1 MLFRTI
7 FMKRSILAPLDPEE
21 MMTAISKNDVDRR
34 VVHETVWGGKRSKQ
48 EELNLRQVSRAL

>member
-1 MLFRTI
+1 
-7 FMKRSILAPLDPEE
+7 MKRSILAPLDPEE